1 MTVPLDHRENEKAAG
16 ITNDA
21 YIPIKSNIGEDE
33 YVEKKKGLNVFLVS
47 LAECPVFCDGIVADE
62 QGRPLAESFHLWR
75 Y

>member
-16 ITNDA
+16 MTNDA

-47 LAECPVFCDGIVADE
+47 LAECPVFATG
-62 QGRPLAESFHLWR
+62 
-75 Y
+75 